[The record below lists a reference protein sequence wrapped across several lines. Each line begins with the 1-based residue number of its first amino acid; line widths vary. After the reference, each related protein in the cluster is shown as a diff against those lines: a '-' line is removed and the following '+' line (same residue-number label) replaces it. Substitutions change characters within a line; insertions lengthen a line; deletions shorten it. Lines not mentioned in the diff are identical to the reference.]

1 MRMIGLSLV
10 PMLFL
15 AGAAVAD
22 DAGTQ
27 PTATPDLPVTA
38 ERAAGAF
45 EALSP
50 GNRRIAEALHESQ
63 LPAGGWSLDGIAAA
77 RRDGLG
83 WGEIFH
89 DMQADGAV
97 AASTLGQTLSAP
109 RRQAAAPSQH
119 ETDLAGLATAVEPV
133 PSTGAFDALSPG
145 SQRIAEALRGAQRSA
160 RGARETDLAAAAWS
174 LDSIAAARREGLG
187 WGEILHAM
195 RADGPVEA
203 GTLGPAA
210 AAARQPDPSRG
221 RAIVITD
228 ASGRH
233 IVATRIK

>member
-10 PMLFL
+10 LTLFL

-22 DAGTQ
+22 DAETQ
-27 PTATPDLPVTA
+27 PTADLPVA
-38 ERAAGAF
+38 ADGAAGAF

-63 LPAGGWSLDGIAAA
+63 LPAGGWSLDTIAAA

-89 DMQADGAV
+89 DLQADGAV
-97 AASTLGQTLSAP
+97 AASTLGQALSAP
-109 RRQAAAPSQH
+109 RRQAAAPARDGA
-119 ETDLAGLATAVEPV
+119 DLARQATAVEPV

-145 SQRIAEALRGAQRSA
+145 SQRIAEALRGAQRST
-160 RGARETDLAAAAWS
+160 RGAPDADLAAAAWS
-174 LDSIAAARREGLG
+174 LDSIAAARRDGLG

-210 AAARQPDPSRG
+210 AAARQSDPSRG

-233 IVATRIK
+233 IVATRIR